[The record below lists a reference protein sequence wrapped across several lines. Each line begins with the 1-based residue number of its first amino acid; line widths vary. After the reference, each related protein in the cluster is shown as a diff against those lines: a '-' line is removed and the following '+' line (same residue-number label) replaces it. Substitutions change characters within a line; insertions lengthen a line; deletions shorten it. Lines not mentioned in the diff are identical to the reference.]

1 MTKFSNLMQKRVN
14 GDIKNSVYC
23 SFRCKKKTNKKTNIR
38 YVQRA
43 ARKHN
48 DQDPVDE
55 FKGHSYEF

>member
-1 MTKFSNLMQKRVN
+1 MVTSR
-14 GDIKNSVYC
+14 IVYIAL
-23 SFRCKKKTNKKTNIR
+23 FGAKKTNKKTNIR

>member
-1 MTKFSNLMQKRVN
+1 MQKRVN
-14 GDIKNSVYC
+14 GDIKNIAL
-23 SFRCKKKTNKKTNIR
+23 FGAKKTNKKTNIR